1 MLNRSGITKT
11 TATAPTQILADV
23 DNQFAVG
30 CIVPASM
37 QTTANDGS
45 RKIIKAGTPLKIDL
59 SDLQTPAAAPA
70 TDPATADGDTASDMN
85 AVLLHDVDV
94 TAGNANGTA
103 LVFGFVNLNRVD
115 ATTVAKLKAGTFGL
129 VTFLKA

>member
-30 CIVPASM
+30 CIVPATM
-37 QTTANDGS
+37 QATANDGS
-45 RKIIKAGTPLKIDL
+45 RKIVKAGTPLKIDL
-59 SDLQTPAAAPA
+59 SNLQTPAAAP
-70 TDPATADGDTASDMN
+70 TTNPASASGTTASDMN

-94 TAGNANGTA
+94 TGGNANGSA
-103 LVFGFVNLNRVD
+103 LVFGFVNLNRID
-115 ATTVAKLKAGTFGL
+115 ATTAAKLKAGTFGL
-129 VTFLKA
+129 ITFLKA

>member
-1 MLNRSGITKT
+1 MLNRSGVTKT

-30 CIVPASM
+30 CVVPATM
-37 QTTANDGS
+37 QSTANDGS
-45 RKIIKAGTPLKIDL
+45 RKIVKAGTPLKIDL
-59 SDLQTPAAAPA
+59 SNLQTAAAAPT
-70 TDPATADGDTASDMN
+70 TDPATASTGTPSDMN

-103 LVFGFVNLNRVD
+103 LVFGFVNLNRID

-129 VTFLKA
+129 ITFLKA

>member
-11 TATAPTQILADV
+11 TAVAPTQILADV
-23 DNQFAVG
+23 DNQFSVG
-30 CIVPASM
+30 CIVPATM
-37 QTTANDGS
+37 QATANDGT
-45 RKIIKAGTPLKIDL
+45 RKVVKAGTPIKIDL
-59 SDLQTPAAAPA
+59 SNLQTPAAVPT
-70 TDPATADGDTASDMN
+70 TDPATASGTTASDMN

-94 TAGNANGTA
+94 TDGNANGTA

-115 ATTVAKLKAGTFGL
+115 TTTAAKLKAGTFGL

>member
-30 CIVPASM
+30 CIVPATM
-37 QTTANDGS
+37 QATANDGS
-45 RKIIKAGTPLKIDL
+45 RKIVKAGTPLKIDL
-59 SDLQTPAAAPA
+59 SNLQTPAAAP
-70 TDPATADGDTASDMN
+70 TTNPASASGATASDMN

-94 TAGNANGTA
+94 TGGNANGSA
-103 LVFGFVNLNRVD
+103 LVFGFVNLNRID
-115 ATTVAKLKAGTFGL
+115 ATTAAKLKAGTFGL
-129 VTFLKA
+129 ITFLKA

>member
-1 MLNRSGITKT
+1 MLNRSGINKA

-23 DNQFAVG
+23 DNQFSVG
-30 CIVPASM
+30 CIVPATM
-37 QTTANDGS
+37 QSTANDGT
-45 RKIIKAGTPLKIDL
+45 RKIVKAGTPIKIDL
-59 SDLQTPAAAPA
+59 SNLQTPAAAPT
-70 TDPATADGDTASDMN
+70 TDPATASGTTASDMN

-94 TAGNANGTA
+94 TDGNANGTA

-115 ATTVAKLKAGTFGL
+115 TTTAAKLKAGTFGL

>member
-1 MLNRSGITKT
+1 MLNRSGIKST
-11 TATAPTQILADV
+11 TGAAPTQILADV
-23 DNQFAVG
+23 DNQFSVG
-30 CIVPASM
+30 CIVPSTM
-37 QTTANDGS
+37 QATANDGT
-45 RKIIKAGTPLKIDL
+45 RKVVKAGTPLKIDL
-59 SDLQTPAAAPA
+59 SNLQTPAVAPT
-70 TDPATADGDTASDMN
+70 TDPATASGATASDMN

-94 TAGNANGTA
+94 TDGNANGTA

>member
-1 MLNRSGITKT
+1 MLNRSGINKA

-23 DNQFAVG
+23 DNQFSVG
-30 CIVPASM
+30 CIVPATM
-37 QTTANDGS
+37 QSTANDGT
-45 RKIIKAGTPLKIDL
+45 RKIVKAGTPIKIDL
-59 SDLQTPAAAPA
+59 SNLQTPAAAPT
-70 TDPATADGDTASDMN
+70 TDPATASGATASDMN

-94 TAGNANGTA
+94 TDGNANGTA

-115 ATTVAKLKAGTFGL
+115 TTTAAKLKAGTFGL

>member
-1 MLNRSGITKT
+1 MLNRSSISKT

-30 CIVPASM
+30 CVVPASM
-37 QTTANDGS
+37 QATANDGS
-45 RKIIKAGTPLKIDL
+45 RKIVKAGTPLKIDL
-59 SDLQTPAAAPA
+59 SNLQTPAAAP
-70 TDPATADGDTASDMN
+70 TTNPATASGETASDMN

-94 TAGNANGTA
+94 TAGNANGSA

-129 VTFLKA
+129 ITFLKA

>member
-23 DNQFAVG
+23 DNQFSVG
-30 CIVPASM
+30 CIVPATM
-37 QTTANDGS
+37 QSTANDGT
-45 RKIIKAGTPLKIDL
+45 RKIVKAGTPIKIDL
-59 SDLQTPAAAPA
+59 SNLQTPAAAPT
-70 TDPATADGDTASDMN
+70 TDPATASGTTASDMN

-94 TAGNANGTA
+94 TDGNANGTA

-115 ATTVAKLKAGTFGL
+115 TTTAAKLKAGTFGL

>member
-30 CIVPASM
+30 CVVPSTM
-37 QTTANDGS
+37 QSTANDGS
-45 RKIIKAGTPLKIDL
+45 RKIVKAGTPLKIDL
-59 SDLQTPAAAPA
+59 SNLQTAAAAPT
-70 TDPATADGDTASDMN
+70 TDPATASGETASDMN

-103 LVFGFVNLNRVD
+103 LVFGFVNLNRID
-115 ATTVAKLKAGTFGL
+115 TTTAAKLKAGTFGL
-129 VTFLKA
+129 ITFLKA

>member
-1 MLNRSGITKT
+1 MLNRSGINKT

-23 DNQFAVG
+23 DNQFSVG
-30 CIVPASM
+30 CIVPATM
-37 QTTANDGS
+37 QSTANDGT
-45 RKIIKAGTPLKIDL
+45 RKIVKAGTPLKIDL
-59 SDLQTPAAAPA
+59 SNLQTAAAAPT
-70 TDPATADGDTASDMN
+70 TDPATASGTTASDMN

-94 TAGNANGTA
+94 TDGNANGTA

-115 ATTVAKLKAGTFGL
+115 TTTAAKLKAGTFGL

>member
-30 CIVPASM
+30 CVVPASM
-37 QTTANDGS
+37 QATANDGS
-45 RKIIKAGTPLKIDL
+45 RKIVKAGTPLKIDL
-59 SDLQTPAAAPA
+59 SNLQTAAAAPTTNPAAAS
-70 TDPATADGDTASDMN
+70 GETASDMN

-103 LVFGFVNLNRVD
+103 LVFGFVNLNRID
-115 ATTVAKLKAGTFGL
+115 ATTAAKLKAGTFGL
-129 VTFLKA
+129 ITFLKA

>member
-30 CIVPASM
+30 CVVPASM
-37 QTTANDGS
+37 QATTNDGS
-45 RKIIKAGTPLKIDL
+45 RKIVKAGTPLKIDL
-59 SDLQTPAAAPA
+59 SNLQTVAAAPT

-115 ATTVAKLKAGTFGL
+115 ATTAAKLKAGTFGL
-129 VTFLKA
+129 ITFLKA

>member
-1 MLNRSGITKT
+1 MLNRSGIKST
-11 TATAPTQILADV
+11 TGAAPTQILADV
-23 DNQFAVG
+23 DNQFSVG

-37 QTTANDGS
+37 QAAANDGT
-45 RKIIKAGTPLKIDL
+45 RKVVKAGTPLKIDL
-59 SDLQTPAAAPA
+59 SNLQTVAAAPTTNPAAASGA
-70 TDPATADGDTASDMN
+70 TASDMN

-94 TAGNANGTA
+94 TDGNANGTA

-115 ATTVAKLKAGTFGL
+115 TTTAAKLKAGTFGL

>member
-1 MLNRSGITKT
+1 MLNRSGIKST
-11 TATAPTQILADV
+11 TGAAPTQILADV
-23 DNQFAVG
+23 DNQFSVG
-30 CIVPASM
+30 CIVPSTM
-37 QTTANDGS
+37 QATANDGA
-45 RKIIKAGTPLKIDL
+45 RKVVKAGTPLKIDL
-59 SDLQTPAAAPA
+59 SNLQTPAAAPT
-70 TDPATADGDTASDMN
+70 TDPATASGATASDMN

-94 TAGNANGTA
+94 TDGNANGTA

>member
-1 MLNRSGITKT
+1 MLNRSGINKT

-23 DNQFAVG
+23 DNQFSVG
-30 CIVPASM
+30 CIVPATM
-37 QTTANDGS
+37 QSTANDGT
-45 RKIIKAGTPLKIDL
+45 RKIVKAGTPIKIDL
-59 SDLQTPAAAPA
+59 SNLQTPAAAPT
-70 TDPATADGDTASDMN
+70 TDPATASGATASDMN

-94 TAGNANGTA
+94 TDGNANGTA

-115 ATTVAKLKAGTFGL
+115 TTTAAKLKAGTFGL